1 MTHLQQFDID
11 VLKYIE
17 EGIIENKESRFLFD
31 YKNRNPLDYQAGIY
45 VV

>member
-1 MTHLQQFDID
+1 MTVNSFTED

-17 EGIIENKESRFLFD
+17 EGIIENKESRLLFD